1 MKRLLVLVFLLT
13 AGAMASAQFK
23 LRPDAFPPEP
33 EPLAVKA
40 VTMAADVSQ
49 MAQWDRY
56 PTYGTY
62 VAMMQQWA
70 ADFPALCRLD
80 TIGTSIQGRLI
91 LSLEIAGNLADTTLP
106 EFFYSS
112 TIHGDEVTG
121 YVMMLRLIDTLLHGY
136 GSNPLYTQLVN
147 TTRICINPL
156 ANPDGTYRSGDNTVQ
171 GAQRYN
177 ANYVDLNRNYPN
189 PFGSSQAN
197 LQQENA
203 AMISYVGSHQ
213 FRLSANL
220 HGGSEVMN
228 YPWDCFTSA
237 QNPHPKSSWWQEV
250 CKRLVD
256 TIHTYTGGHFN
267 DVTSE
272 GYIAGGD
279 WYVITGGR
287 QDYMNYYHNCLE
299 LTMEVSTTKLLGSS
313 QLPVYWNILQHSLV
327 NYIDMIH
334 HLNLVSVTSAD
345 LSMGTVEGGGLF
357 GNGDTAVLVATAKS
371 GYRFSHWSNSAAD
384 NPLLA
389 TVDEDTL
396 NPRAVA
402 VMSDTLFTAHFVP
415 DTAVHSAICP
425 VAESPKIYVRDGRVV
440 VEADGWQQMDVYDA
454 MGRQVTDAVLRRGVY
469 FVKVG
474 VYPIRKVV
482 VL

>member
-1 MKRLLVLVFLLT
+1 
-13 AGAMASAQFK
+13 
-23 LRPDAFPPEP
+23 
-33 EPLAVKA
+33 
-40 VTMAADVSQ
+40 
-49 MAQWDRY
+49 
-56 PTYGTY
+56 
-62 VAMMQQWA
+62 
-70 ADFPALCRLD
+70 
-80 TIGTSIQGRLI
+80 
-91 LSLEIAGNLADTTLP
+91 
-106 EFFYSS
+106 
-112 TIHGDEVTG
+112 
-121 YVMMLRLIDTLLHGY
+121 
-136 GSNPLYTQLVN
+136 
-147 TTRICINPL
+147 
-156 ANPDGTYRSGDNTVQ
+156 
-171 GAQRYN
+171 
-177 ANYVDLNRNYPN
+177 
-189 PFGSSQAN
+189 
-197 LQQENA
+197 
-203 AMISYVGSHQ
+203 MISYVGSHQ

-220 HGGSEVMN
+220 HRGSEVMN

-237 QNPHPKSSWWQEV
+237 QNPHPKSAWWQEV

-313 QLPVYWNILQHSLV
+313 QLPVYWNFLQHSLV

-345 LSMGTVEGGGLF
+345 PSMGTVEGGGLF

-371 GYRFSHWSNSAAD
+371 GYRFSHWSNGAAD

-454 MGRQVTDAVLRRGVY
+454 MGRRVTDAVLRRGVY